1 MSSIAEKTL
10 AKQFKELFTHPVPGF
25 NVELKNDNIFE
36 WQVGII
42 GPPDTIYQGGYFLA
56 TLKFPEDFPFN
67 PPTFTFNSDFFH
79 PNVYTDGKLCI
90 SILHPP
96 GDDPLSGEKAEERWN
111 PTQSV
116 ESILLSV
123 VSLIND
129 PNCSSPANVDAG
141 VMYRKDRD
149 QYNAIVKKQVEESKK
164 NIPLEVHIPTTDDQ
178 YQVKYQKQ
186 EMTPDDNDFWCEDD
200 DQESFGVDSDDD

>member
-10 AKQFKELFTHPVPGF
+10 AKQFKELSTHPVPGF

>member
-10 AKQFKELFTHPVPGF
+10 AKQFK
-25 NVELKNDNIFE
+25 ELKNDNIFE

-42 GPPDTIYQGGYFLA
+42 GPPDTIYQGGYFLT
-56 TLKFPEDFPFN
+56 TLKFPEDYPFG
-67 PPTFTFNSDFFH
+67 PPTFTFNSEFFH

-116 ESILLSV
+116 ESILLSI

-149 QYNAIVKKQVEESKK
+149 QYNAIVKKHVEESKK
-164 NIPLEVHIPTTDDQ
+164 NIPLEVDIPTTG
-178 YQVKYQKQ
+178 
-186 EMTPDDNDFWCEDD
+186 N
-200 DQESFGVDSDDD
+200 